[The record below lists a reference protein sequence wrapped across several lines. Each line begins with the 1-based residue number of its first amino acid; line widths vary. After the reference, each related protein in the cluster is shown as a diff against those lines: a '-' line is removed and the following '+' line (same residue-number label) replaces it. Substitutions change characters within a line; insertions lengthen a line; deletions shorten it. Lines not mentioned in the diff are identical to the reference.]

1 MYSVILTELGISV
14 FNDGQVDKAF
24 AFSNPVKEYLAI
36 KSKEAKLNELINYL
50 AKIQRGVSVS
60 DESLLAILKKFS
72 IDCHIMN
79 LEELEKVQTT
89 KPQIIV
95 DSGFASNLQ
104 DTLGK
109 LREFALGFSS
119 SKVTEVSQSPDL
131 HIIQAINSLD
141 EIDKIANGL
150 SSRLREWYGLHFPEL
165 DNMIDS
171 INGYAQIV
179 MAGKRE
185 SLSKQVFEEAGFPES
200 KVEMLSL
207 ILSKSRGGDISDINL
222 TIVQSI
228 AKQILDFHELRKK
241 LEEHVESEMVEIAPN
256 LSAILGSAVGA
267 RILGRAGSLKK
278 MASMPASTIQVLG
291 AEKALFRALK
301 TGSQP
306 PKHGLLFQHAMVHAA
321 PRWQRGKIARAVA
334 AKAVIAARV
343 DVYGEGLNQTLLD
356 KLNIRVDEIGKK
368 YENPTEKDIRKPQ
381 QFKQDEGNFG
391 VEEKVVEEKVV
402 EEKVVEEKVV
412 EEKVVEEKVVE
423 EKVVEEKVVD
433 LMKEEE
439 KVVEE
444 KVVDLMKEEEK
455 VEIETKDP
463 VMVIEEKVEIETK
476 DPVMV
481 IEEKVEIETK
491 DPVMVIEEKVEI
503 ETKDPVMVIEEK
515 VEIETKDP
523 VMVIEEKVEIET
535 KDPVMVI
542 EEKVEIETKDPVM
555 GIEEKV
561 QTQIEREKSLEED
574 NQSYFWIKSEGEQ
587 KISTENLVPGN
598 QVYKEKLIIKK
609 GIEYRLWDP
618 FRSKLAASIMN
629 RLENFPFKNKTKVL
643 YLGASTGTTVS
654 HISDIVGPGGL
665 VFAVEHASRVARDFL
680 DRVATHRPNIMPILQ
695 DARKPKEYFSV
706 FGKVDV
712 VYVDIAQP
720 DQTQIAIDNCDM
732 FLKKDGFFFLVIKT
746 RSIDVNK
753 STKKNC
759 PRRNRKIK
767 RKI

>member
-1 MYSVILTELGISV
+1 MYSVVLTELGISV

-79 LEELEKVQTT
+79 LDELEKVQTT

-222 TIVQSI
+222 AIVQSI

-381 QFKQDEGNFG
+381 QFRQDEGNFG
-391 VEEKVVEEKVV
+391 GRREGGRREGGRREGGRREGGRR
-402 EEKVVEEKVV
+402 EGGRREGGRREGGRREGGRF
-412 EEKVVEEKVVE
+412 
-423 EKVVEEKVVD
+423 D
-433 LMKEEE
+433 
-439 KVVEE
+439 
-444 KVVDLMKEEEK
+444 
-455 VEIETKDP
+455 
-463 VMVIEEKVEIETK
+463 
-476 DPVMV
+476 
-481 IEEKVEIETK
+481 
-491 DPVMVIEEKVEI
+491 
-503 ETKDPVMVIEEK
+503 
-515 VEIETKDP
+515 
-523 VMVIEEKVEIET
+523 
-535 KDPVMVI
+535 
-542 EEKVEIETKDPVM
+542 
-555 GIEEKV
+555 
-561 QTQIEREKSLEED
+561 ERRR
-574 NQSYFWIKSEGEQ
+574 EG
-587 KISTENLVPGN
+587 G
-598 QVYKEKLIIKK
+598 
-609 GIEYRLWDP
+609 R
-618 FRSKLAASIMN
+618 
-629 RLENFPFKNKTKVL
+629 
-643 YLGASTGTTVS
+643 
-654 HISDIVGPGGL
+654 
-665 VFAVEHASRVARDFL
+665 
-680 DRVATHRPNIMPILQ
+680 
-695 DARKPKEYFSV
+695 
-706 FGKVDV
+706 
-712 VYVDIAQP
+712 
-720 DQTQIAIDNCDM
+720 
-732 FLKKDGFFFLVIKT
+732 T
-746 RSIDVNK
+746 RSYGN
-753 STKKNC
+753 
-759 PRRNRKIK
+759 RREGGDRNERSSYGNRREGGDRNERSSYGNRREGGDRNERSSYGNRREGGDRNERSSYGNRREGGDRNERFDERRREGGDRNERSSYGNRREGGDRNERSSYGDRREGSDSNRK
-767 RKI
+767 RKKFGRR